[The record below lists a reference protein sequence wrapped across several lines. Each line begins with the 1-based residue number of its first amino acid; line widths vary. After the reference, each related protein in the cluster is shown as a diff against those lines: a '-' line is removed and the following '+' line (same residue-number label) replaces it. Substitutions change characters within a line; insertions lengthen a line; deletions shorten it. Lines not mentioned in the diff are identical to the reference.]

1 MENQLQTLKLNVT
14 NINSY
19 LVQSNNQLVK
29 LRKKRI
35 SLLNKLNDQEKSRK
49 KEKKL
54 EAKDFGLGKGVKK
67 IAGSLMSPAMSLFDK
82 IKELFGIVVLGF
94 FINTLP
100 RIIRS
105 IRNFLNSD
113 FVKTIKN
120 IFSLVLNAATGLY
133 DIATTITQ
141 SAMDTFERTKKDI
154 ETQMKNVGGVL
165 SSIQKFF
172 FGEDSSDDEAEEN
185 VSRSTVTPPSQ
196 NRASISLID
205 SLLGMSPA
213 YAAPLTPPPPVNGK
227 SRFNLPNFFG
237 LGKGKGSSSA
247 ELGLTDQDF
256 SDLAYIVSYEAIRNT
271 DDEYGVAAAVLNRV
285 ADPRYPDT
293 IMGVGTAPGQFEAV
307 SKGLAYRDPELAQ
320 KLKDNQNKIIQAM
333 RRLGGRTD
341 FKGQTMLKFK
351 GSSDIMFHPKGNFYH
366 YPEQIRKSDP
376 IPQNIPEYYKKRFN
390 ISSIN
395 PRNRNLNVAM
405 SEGSSTVVYAIQ
417 PVNNYVAAPY
427 PVPVNQKVAS
437 SRATSVQM
445 AEVWRS

>member
-100 RIIRS
+100 KIIRS

-172 FGEDSSDDEAEEN
+172 FGEDSNESEEQITSSQSN
-185 VSRSTVTPPSQ
+185 ASLNNNFTGIGGPS
-196 NRASISLID
+196 
-205 SLLGMSPA
+205 LG
-213 YAAPLTPPPPVNGK
+213 PPPLPPLPPTKKDRG
-227 SRFNLPNFFG
+227 FNVPNFFG
-237 LGKGKGSSSA
+237 LGKRKGSSSA
-247 ELGLTDQDF
+247 QLGLTDQDF
-256 SDLAYIVSYEAIRNT
+256 SDLAFIVSHEAIRNT

-285 ADPRYPDT
+285 ADPRYPNT
-293 IMGVGTAPGQFEAV
+293 IMGVGTAPDQFEAV
-307 SKGLAYRDPELAQ
+307 FKGLAYRDPELAQ
-320 KLKDNQNKIIQAM
+320 KLKDNQDKIIQAM

-376 IPQNIPEYYKKRFN
+376 VPQNIPEYYKKRFN
-390 ISSIN
+390 ISSIT
-395 PRNRNLNVAM
+395 PRNRDLNVAM

-417 PVNNYVAAPY
+417 PVNNYVAVPY
-427 PVPVNQKVAS
+427 PVPVKQKVAS
-437 SRATSVQM
+437 SRTTSVQM

>member
-35 SLLNKLNDQEKSRK
+35 SLLSKLNDQEKSRK

-100 RIIRS
+100 KIIRS

-154 ETQMKNVGGVL
+154 ETQMENVGGVL

-172 FGEDSSDDEAEEN
+172 FGEDSNESEEQITSSQSN
-185 VSRSTVTPPSQ
+185 ASLNNNFDGIGGPS
-196 NRASISLID
+196 
-205 SLLGMSPA
+205 LG
-213 YAAPLTPPPPVNGK
+213 PPPLPPLPPTK
-227 SRFNLPNFFG
+227 KDREFNVPNFFG
-237 LGKGKGSSSA
+237 LGKRKGSSSA
-247 ELGLTDQDF
+247 QLGLTDQDF
-256 SDLAYIVSYEAIRNT
+256 SDLAFIVSKEAIRNT

-285 ADPRYPDT
+285 ADPRYPNT
-293 IMGVGTAPGQFEAV
+293 IMGVGTAPDQFEAV
-307 SKGLAYRDPELAQ
+307 FKGLAYRDPELAQ
-320 KLKDNQNKIIQAM
+320 KLKDNQDKIIQAM

-341 FKGQTMLKFK
+341 FKGQTMLNFK

-376 IPQNIPEYYKKRFN
+376 VPQNIPEYYKKRFN
-390 ISSIN
+390 ISSIT
-395 PRNRNLNVAM
+395 PRNRDLNVAM

-417 PVNNYVAAPY
+417 PVNNYVAVPY
-427 PVPVNQKVAS
+427 PVPVTQKVAS
-437 SRATSVQM
+437 SRTTSVQM